1 VLVSYK
7 VSLPHETDS
16 ACMQFSSIINAA
28 GLTFQFNAQFTLPAR
43 HDKTVLSVLCELDNC
58 YQCVQTSVSVGNG
71 LELSRIQFTPPRQTD
86 TDGTVLSGLAWRCE
100 LGVNVTIESVLTS
113 DQKVDDVVNGAA
125 CVADTLV
132 LASVDVSRI
141 AKPNCLVALIEVSA
155 HSALF
160 TATSEHIRFSLYS
173 SYSPLLVFRAVD

>member
-1 VLVSYK
+1 MPNSHCPPDTTRQCCLCCVNWTIAINVFRL
-7 VSLPHETDS
+7 
-16 ACMQFSSIINAA
+16 QF
-28 GLTFQFNAQFTLPAR
+28 
-43 HDKTVLSVLCELDNC
+43 
-58 YQCVQTSVSVGNG
+58 SVGNG
-71 LELSRIQFTPPRQTD
+71 LELSRIQFTPQRQTD

-160 TATSEHIRFSLYS
+160 TDTSEHIRFSLYS
-173 SYSPLLVFRAVD
+173 SCSPLLVFRAVD